1 VPNGHIYPFPPS
13 VPKTFKG
20 GDGSN
25 NKGGG
30 AAVRQQSR
38 KRQQQAKDALGRA
51 SVSQTSVPHVNIG
64 APSAISVLRALQ
76 VCGGILQAQKKTGF
90 FFASVCSRGTVV
102 GTDASLTDLAGPGG
116 GKEGKER
123 RKRKFRISSSKERQ
137 GEHRAAAG
145 EKCNASQA
153 CSCESRACQALE

>member
-13 VPKTFKG
+13 APKTFKG

-30 AAVRQQSR
+30 AAVRQQAR

-76 VCGGILQAQKKTGF
+76 VCEGILQAQKKTGF
-90 FFASVCSRGTVV
+90 FFASVCSRGRVI

-116 GKEGKER
+116 GKER
-123 RKRKFRISSSKERQ
+123 PPHRISSSKERQ
-137 GEHRAAAG
+137 GEHRATAG
-145 EKCNASQA
+145 QKCNASQA